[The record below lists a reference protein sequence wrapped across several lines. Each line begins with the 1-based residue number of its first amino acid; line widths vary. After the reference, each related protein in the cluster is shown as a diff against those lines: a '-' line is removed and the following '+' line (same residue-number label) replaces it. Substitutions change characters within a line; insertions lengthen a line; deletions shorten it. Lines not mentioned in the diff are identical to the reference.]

1 MFHGDAVLGKHVAVG
16 THLEL
21 RRLGLLL
28 DTDVNKS
35 FNTVHST
42 LDLIA
47 QHIEMAEVGA
57 KHLDGNGGLGTADHV
72 VDAVSEWLSHT
83 GDDAGYRG
91 QSCPH
96 VGEEGL
102 LATLV

>member
-21 RRLGLLL
+21 WRLSLLL

-35 FNTVHST
+35 FNTVHGSF
-42 LDLIA
+42 DLIA
-47 QHIEMAEVGA
+47 QHIETAEVRA
-57 KHLDGNGGLGTADHV
+57 KHLDCDGGLGATDHV
-72 VDAVSEWLSHT
+72 VDAVPKWLSNT